1 MCSVHSS
8 LNSYK
13 FSIVT
18 ERAIASQ
25 VLVMMVVSMNCSFKV
40 PLGYFFVNGLPA
52 ANKAELINK
61 ALVILDSI
69 GINKVNHVRWLGV

>member
-1 MCSVHSS
+1 
-8 LNSYK
+8 
-13 FSIVT
+13 
-18 ERAIASQ
+18 
-25 VLVMMVVSMNCSFKV
+25 MMVVSMNCSFKV

-61 ALVILDSI
+61 ALVILESI